1 MSCYE
6 WVGGYYNVSS
16 EKGYLLQTL
25 EKRDSYKRERL
36 FLMISGS
43 DLNKSVPKT
52 RLQGQNVWGQYLSF

>member
-1 MSCYE
+1 MSGLGVITMSVLKRGICFKH
-6 WVGGYYNVSS
+6 W
-16 EKGYLLQTL
+16 

-43 DLNKSVPKT
+43 DLNKSVPNT